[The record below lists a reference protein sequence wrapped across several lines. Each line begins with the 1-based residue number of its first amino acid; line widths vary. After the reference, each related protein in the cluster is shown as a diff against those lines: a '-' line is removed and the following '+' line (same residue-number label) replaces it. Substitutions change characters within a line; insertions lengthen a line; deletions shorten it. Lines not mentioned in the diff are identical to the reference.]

1 MHATTGV
8 GRARG
13 EVEAAEPG
21 AGPPFPGPG
30 PQHQHLVQLRGPAV
44 DGPADQG
51 GVARLQLVRPEH
63 APCQHPVAEPRR
75 QRLDPRLDPVPEAL
89 GLRRVPASREAVG
102 TRVPAD
108 PVRHVGVGPQRL
120 GARGGAGG
128 VGGGHLAGEEVRR
141 GRHPPGG
148 HLARGLVHLL
158 GGVPDVEAAG
168 CDGRRCLPRDRTRQR
183 PVDLDRRRVELE
195 VAQPAAYPRR
205 VVLLVHERAPQHRD
219 ADGAEHGVP
228 GPDLPPRR
236 AYADGP
242 AVPHDHALH
251 RGAGAQ
257 LAAQRHEPARHGRGQ
272 LAGSPHRHG
281 EPVGLREHGHDEAER
296 PRTGRVQ
303 RDVGV
308 PRAPADQQPRVVP
321 GEAAPARPEGGR
333 QELADRAQGAV
344 ARQRQ
349 TGPGSGWPSGAGGV
363 VHRSPWDPR
372 SSRST
377 TGEAAAKG

>member
-1 MHATTGV
+1 M
-8 GRARG
+8 
-13 EVEAAEPG
+13 
-21 AGPPFPGPG
+21 
-30 PQHQHLVQLRGPAV
+30 
-44 DGPADQG
+44 
-51 GVARLQLVRPEH
+51 
-63 APCQHPVAEPRR
+63 
-75 QRLDPRLDPVPEAL
+75 
-89 GLRRVPASREAVG
+89 
-102 TRVPAD
+102 
-108 PVRHVGVGPQRL
+108 
-120 GARGGAGG
+120 
-128 VGGGHLAGEEVRR
+128 
-141 GRHPPGG
+141 
-148 HLARGLVHLL
+148 
-158 GGVPDVEAAG
+158 
-168 CDGRRCLPRDRTRQR
+168 
-183 PVDLDRRRVELE
+183 
-195 VAQPAAYPRR
+195 AQPAAYPRR

-349 TGPGSGWPSGAGGV
+349 TGPGTAAHRREGAQQQVEQPGADGVPLPAQVQPGLAVPGVRGLHAGGRV
-363 VHRSPWDPR
+363 VAVAVHQGPPAGQRVAQRGRGCGPPQPVGSQVQPVDHGGGRGEGVEGAEGVLDEAGVQLVVVTHRAADRLRGLEDQDRPPGVREEVRGDQAVGPGADHHGVDGGGQLGGHASHRHGRGQGLQPTSADLSRRSVARPGRPGAAATRRCASPASRDVAGAAPGAPARGWRPPR
-372 SSRST
+372 S
-377 TGEAAAKG
+377 